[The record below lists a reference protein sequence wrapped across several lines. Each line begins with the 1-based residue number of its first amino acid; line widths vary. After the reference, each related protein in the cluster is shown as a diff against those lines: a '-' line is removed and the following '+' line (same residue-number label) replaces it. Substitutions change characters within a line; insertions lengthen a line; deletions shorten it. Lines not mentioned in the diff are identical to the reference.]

1 MDVEGATC
9 RDEAG
14 PFMLHSSAPK
24 QEAALDVVP
33 GSSSPHPEA
42 TVL

>member
-1 MDVEGATC
+1 MDFEDVTC

-33 GSSSPHPEA
+33 GSSSPHPAA
-42 TVL
+42 TAL